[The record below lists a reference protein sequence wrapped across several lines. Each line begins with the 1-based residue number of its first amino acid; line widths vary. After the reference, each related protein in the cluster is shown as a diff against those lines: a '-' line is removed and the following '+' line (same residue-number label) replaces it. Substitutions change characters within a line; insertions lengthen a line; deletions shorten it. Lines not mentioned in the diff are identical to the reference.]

1 VEQQGDVVQSLQPR
15 HPIIEAE
22 HSFFSCGMVRE
33 FADIPAGAKSGTC
46 PGQDDRPDG
55 VIVGDLPASTQE

>member
-1 VEQQGDVVQSLQPR
+1 
-15 HPIIEAE
+15 
-22 HSFFSCGMVRE
+22 MVRE

-55 VIVGDLPASTQE
+55 VIVGDLLAGTQE